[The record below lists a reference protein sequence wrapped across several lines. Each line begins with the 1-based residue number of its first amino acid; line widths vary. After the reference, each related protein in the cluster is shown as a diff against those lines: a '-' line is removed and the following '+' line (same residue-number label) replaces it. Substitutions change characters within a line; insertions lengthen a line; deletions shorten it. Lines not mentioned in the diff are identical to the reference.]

1 MEPIN
6 IQMEQNLKVNGQMIK
21 NEDMRTSKWE
31 KLEKGNFIWLMAQV
45 MK

>member
-6 IQMEQNLKVNGQMIK
+6 IQMEQNIKVKGQMIN

-31 KLEKGNFIWLMAQV
+31 KLEKENFIWLMAQV